1 MFLDRPDTWI
11 LLAMLYGI
19 MACML
24 LALWAKN
31 RYLSMELEQTRNNN
45 KDLIRKI
52 VRIADALD
60 KDTRRERAS
69 RSHREHMLEEKL
81 KRQAECYE
89 KELKEQAGA
98 YEEKLTM
105 WECKYETLKHTMQGM
120 WPGAKEARGAND

>member
-11 LLAMLYGI
+11 LLALLYGI

-31 RYLSMELEQTRNNN
+31 RYLTIELDHAHKNNA
-45 KDLIRKI
+45 DLIRKI

-89 KELKEQAGA
+89 QELSM
-98 YEEKLTM
+98 LR
-105 WECKYETLKHTMQGM
+105 CKCSTLEHAMQGM
-120 WPGAKEARGAND
+120 WPANQEDRGANG

>member
-11 LLAMLYGI
+11 LLALLYGI
-19 MACML
+19 MACAL

-60 KDTRRERAS
+60 KDTRRERPS

-81 KRQAECYE
+81 KKQAECYE
-89 KELKEQAGA
+89 NE
-98 YEEKLTM
+98 LTM
-105 WECKYETLKHTMQGM
+105 LRCKCNTLEHAMQGM
-120 WPGAKEARGAND
+120 WPANKEDRGAND